1 MATTDTPDWV
11 DRVLDEADR
20 LADRQANA
28 QRARHAAARIAAV
41 QERIEQRS
49 DELAVGLCLA
59 VGFGMT
65 LFALAFVNV

>member
-1 MATTDTPDWV
+1 MEQTPTPDWV
-11 DRVLDEADR
+11 ERVLDDADR
-20 LADRQANA
+20 LAERQAQA
-28 QRARHAAARIAAV
+28 AAARRRVAAV
-41 QERIEQRS
+41 QTRLEQRA